1 VKTGI
6 SVALAAHYASG
17 AETTAR
23 LWKITRRDGEVFGF
37 TDHDQAITYLSVDYE
52 PTSAFDPSAVSTRS
66 ALNVDNLEVV
76 GLLSSD
82 GITVEDIEAG
92 VWDGAA
98 VVLME
103 VNWKDLTMGH
113 NLILTGEIGQI
124 PRKGI
129 TFVAEL
135 RGLMQKLQNN
145 VGRVVSAS
153 CDADLGDAR
162 CGVDL
167 EALRVAGTVTTGGS
181 QITFT
186 ASGLAQ
192 AADYFTYG
200 VVTWVTGANAG
211 RSMEVKQHQTGGVFT
226 LQLDMPNSI
235 VAGDTFTVV
244 PGCNK
249 VGRTGDCKVK
259 FNNLVNFRGFE
270 DVPGQKKVLIY
281 GGQ

>member
-6 SVALAAHYASG
+6 SAELAAHYASG

-23 LWKITRRDGEVFGF
+23 LWKITRRDGAVFGF

-52 PTSAFDPSAVSTRS
+52 PSSAFDASAVSTRS
-66 ALNVDNLEVV
+66 ELNVDNLEVV
-76 GLLSSD
+76 GLLDSE
-82 GITVEDIEAG
+82 GITVQDIEAG
-92 VWDGAA
+92 VWDGARF
-98 VVLME
+98 VLVE
-103 VNWKDLTMGH
+103 VNYKDLTMGH
-113 NLILTGEIGQI
+113 NTLRTGQIGQI
-124 PRKGI
+124 PRKGL

-135 RGLMQKLQNN
+135 RGLMQTLQNN
-145 VGRVVSAS
+145 IGRVVTAS

-167 EALRVAGTVTTGGS
+167 EALRVSGTVTTGAS
-181 QITFT
+181 QIAFT

-192 AADYFTYG
+192 AANYFTYG
-200 VVTWVTGANAG
+200 VVTWVTGDNAG
-211 RSMEVKQHQTGGVFT
+211 RSMEVKLHSGGGVFS
-226 LQLDMPNSI
+226 LQLDMPNTI
-235 VAGDTFTVV
+235 DAGDTFTVT

-249 VGRTGDCKVK
+249 VGRAGDCKVK
-259 FNNLVNFRGFE
+259 FDNLVNFRGFE